1 MSICRAIGLMS
12 GTSLDGIDIAL
23 VDTDGER
30 LHGLGPTG
38 YRPYTRTERA
48 LLREALAA
56 AATLTDRNARPGVL
70 ADAERLVTD
79 AHAEMVAAFL
89 CDHGLTARD
98 IDIVGFHGQTVLHR
112 PAQKLTVQ
120 IGDGHALAARL
131 AIPVAFDFR
140 AADVAAGGEGAP
152 LVAIYHQALATTI
165 DRPRPLVIVNI
176 GGIANVT
183 YLADSEAPLA
193 CDTGPGNALIDDFLH
208 AHGGPS
214 FDEGGML
221 AARGHVDE
229 AFVERI
235 LAYPFF
241 AARPPKSLDR
251 NDFALAS
258 ARLPELSL
266 EDGAATLAALTAR
279 SLAAI
284 VPHLPQTP
292 ACWIIAGGGAR
303 NRAIL
308 RMLAEA
314 VAPARVE
321 TADALGWS
329 ADALEAQAFA
339 YLAVRTLKGMP
350 ITFPTTTGVA
360 RPMTGGI
367 IATPDPSPS
376 AGRAARGA
384 SRRRRGGGRDRS

>member
-1 MSICRAIGLMS
+1 VSICRAIGLMS

-30 LHGLGPTG
+30 LDGLGPTG
-38 YRPYTRTERA
+38 YRPYTQAERA

-56 AATLTDRNARPGVL
+56 AATLSDRNARPGVL

-79 AHAEMVAAFL
+79 THAEMVAAFL
-89 CDHGLTARD
+89 SSHGLAARD

-112 PAQKLTVQ
+112 PTQKLTVQ

-165 DRPRPLVIVNI
+165 DRPRPLVVVNI

-183 YLADSEAPLA
+183 YLAAGEAPLA

-208 AHGGPS
+208 AQGGPS

-229 AFVERI
+229 AFVQRI

-258 ARLPELSL
+258 IGLPELSL

-279 SLAAI
+279 AIAAI

-292 ACWIIAGGGAR
+292 ASWILSGGGAR
-303 NRAIL
+303 NRTIL

-329 ADALEAQAFA
+329 TDALEAQAFA
-339 YLAVRTLKGMP
+339 YLAVRTLKGLP

-360 RPMTGGI
+360 LPMTGGI
-367 IATPDPSPS
+367 VVAPN
-376 AGRAARGA
+376 R
-384 SRRRRGGGRDRS
+384 

>member
-1 MSICRAIGLMS
+1 VSICRAIGLMS

-30 LHGLGPTG
+30 LDGLGPTG
-38 YRPYTRTERA
+38 YRPYTQAERA

-56 AATLTDRNARPGVL
+56 AATLSDRNARPGVL
-70 ADAERLVTD
+70 ADAEQLVTD
-79 AHAEMVAAFL
+79 THAEMVAAFL
-89 CDHGLTARD
+89 SSHGLAASD

-112 PAQKLTVQ
+112 PTQKLTVQ
-120 IGDGHALAARL
+120 IGDGRALAARL

-165 DRPRPLVIVNI
+165 DRPRPLVVVNI

-183 YLADSEAPLA
+183 YLAAGEAPLA

-221 AARGHVDE
+221 AARGQVDE
-229 AFVERI
+229 AFVQRI

-251 NDFALAS
+251 NDFAGLKLGDVS
-258 ARLPELSL
+258 AA
-266 EDGAATLAALTAR
+266 DGAATLTAFTA
-279 SLAAI
+279 AAI
-284 VPHLPQTP
+284 ARIVPLLPKPPQG
-292 ACWIIAGGGAR
+292 WIVTGGGAR
-303 NRAIL
+303 NLTML
-308 RMLAEA
+308 RMLRERL
-314 VAPARVE
+314 APAVVE
-321 TADALGWS
+321 SANALGWS
-329 ADALEAQAFA
+329 ADAMEAQAFGF
-339 YLAVRTLKGMP
+339 LAVRGLKGLP
-350 ITFPTTTGVA
+350 LSYPATTGVKM
-360 RPMTGGI
+360 PMTGGLLV
-367 IATPDPSPS
+367 
-376 AGRAARGA
+376 R
-384 SRRRRGGGRDRS
+384 

>member
-30 LHGLGPTG
+30 LDGLGPTG
-38 YRPYTRTERA
+38 YRPYTQAERA

-56 AATLTDRNARPGVL
+56 AVPLSDRNARPGVL

-79 AHAEMVAAFL
+79 THAEMVAAFL
-89 CDHGLTARD
+89 SSHGLAASD

-112 PAQKLTVQ
+112 PTQKLTVQ
-120 IGDGHALAARL
+120 IGDGRALAARL

-152 LVAIYHQALATTI
+152 LVGIYHQALATTI
-165 DRPRPLVIVNI
+165 DRPRPLVVVNI

-183 YLADSEAPLA
+183 YLAAGEAPLA

-221 AARGHVDE
+221 AARGQVDE
-229 AFVERI
+229 AFVQRI

-258 ARLPELSL
+258 IGLPELSL

-279 SLAAI
+279 AIAAI
-284 VPHLPQTP
+284 VPHLPQMP

-303 NRAIL
+303 NRTIL

-329 ADALEAQAFA
+329 TDALEAQAFA
-339 YLAVRTLKGMP
+339 YLAVRTLKGLP

-360 RPMTGGI
+360 LPMTGGVVI
-367 IATPDPSPS
+367 VPE
-376 AGRAARGA
+376 GR
-384 SRRRRGGGRDRS
+384 